1 MLLEPFMYF
10 CCSCQ
15 NNFMKGGNFEWSDSE
30 SNFWTSLDSSGL
42 RCNFSLVA
50 CYSFKFTRCSLLFV
64 KSLVTCCKILLD
76 AEVTCWKNSFVT
88 RCKRLQKIT
97 SYSLQNS
104 LVARCK
110 ICLHSLLV
118 AEVTRFKKSVVTR
131 CNKSIVGC
139 CNKSFITR

>member
-1 MLLEPFMYF
+1 MT
-10 CCSCQ
+10 
-15 NNFMKGGNFEWSDSE
+15 GGNFEWSDSE

-42 RCNFSLVA
+42 RRDFSLVA
-50 CYSFKFTRCSLLFV
+50 RYSFKFTRCSLLFV
-64 KSLVTCCKILLD
+64 KSLLTRCKILLVAD
-76 AEVTCWKNSFVT
+76 VTRWKNSFVT
-88 RCKRLQKIT
+88 RCRKLQKIT

-104 LVARCK
+104 LVSRCRSCSFQNSLVTRCK

-118 AEVTRFKKSVVTR
+118 AEVTHFKKSVVTR